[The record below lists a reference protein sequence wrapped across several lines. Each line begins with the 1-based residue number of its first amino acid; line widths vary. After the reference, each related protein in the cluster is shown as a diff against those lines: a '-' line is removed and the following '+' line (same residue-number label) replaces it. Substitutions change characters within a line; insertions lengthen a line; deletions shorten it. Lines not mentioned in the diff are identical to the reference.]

1 MNNYFDIIVMKLSLF
16 KYLNSY
22 HLYNIDF
29 IFILT
34 YFKIDASKIC
44 TFDSDSDTNTSK
56 HF

>member
-1 MNNYFDIIVMKLSLF
+1 MQLSLF
-16 KYLNSY
+16 KYLNTY

-34 YFKIDASKIC
+34 YFKINASKIC

-56 HF
+56 HI